1 MEEIERRTIRV
12 WMRQVMQEHGLSANA
27 WAMKA
32 GTSPTNITRFLN
44 SDSKFIPSARTL
56 AKLAKVVRSSPQ
68 FLNASKQERIKIP
81 VMDANGQV
89 DHMIVV
95 DRDDVVA
102 YKLKEYTGMGSMGIM
117 SHSTVIVEPRN
128 TWNDIEE
135 NDIVCVC
142 SPSYEILCGRYNN
155 GLINYYPSSNAVP
168 PEFDPQNWMSV
179 PTDYIGDEGLYG
191 KVIQSII
198 NF

>member
-56 AKLAKVVRSSPQ
+56 AKLAKVVGSSPQ
-68 FLNASKQERIKIP
+68 FLNAAQQKRMKIP
-81 VMDANGQV
+81 VKDANGQV

-102 YKLKEYTGMGSMGIM
+102 YKLKEFTGMGAVGI
-117 SHSTVIVEPRN
+117 SSFSTVIVEPRN
-128 TWNDIEE
+128 SWNDIEE
-135 NDIVCVC
+135 DDIVLVH
-142 SPSYEILCGRYNN
+142 SQSYEILCARYNN
-155 GLINYYPSSNAVP
+155 GLVNYYPSSTEVP
-168 PEFDPQNWMSV
+168 AEFDPQNWMSV
-179 PTDYIGDEGLYG
+179 STDFIGDDGLYG
-191 KVIQSII
+191 KVIQCIK